1 MTTSIECRNCTFYP
15 SKFLNVFLKERP
27 AIICCSKQQVVEI
40 LITSSLSH
48 SSKWMKSSPCPEFK
62 KSFEARMK
70 EAIEKGKE

>member
-15 SKFLNVFLKERP
+15 SKFLNLERP
-27 AIICCSKQQVVEI
+27 AIIFCSKQQIVKI
-40 LITSSLSH
+40 LITSPLLH